1 MRIIDTI
8 PNGPLAYG
16 QALTLQEQL
25 AADIASGQ
33 EEEVLLLVEHPAIYT
48 IGRGGKTT
56 NFLDPN
62 LSPERVNR
70 GGDVT
75 WHGPGQ
81 IVGYPLINLSDRGRD
96 LHRWLRF
103 LEEILINTLAV
114 FRIAAHRRDGFTGVW
129 TEQGKIAFIGIGV
142 RHWVSMHGFALNVCP
157 DLQAY
162 QRINPCGIKGCPVTS
177 MALERTAPPAMAEVG
192 MELKKM
198 FAPLMNKRLPQAH
211 HAQDRCIQ

>member
-8 PNGPLAYG
+8 PHGPLAYG
-16 QALTLQEQL
+16 RALTLQEQL
-25 AADIASGQ
+25 AGAIASGQ
-33 EEEVLLLVEHPAIYT
+33 EEEALLLVEHPAIYT

-62 LSPERVNR
+62 LNAERVNR

-81 IVGYPLINLSDRGRD
+81 IVGYPLINLSNRGRD

-103 LEEILINTLAV
+103 LEEVLINTLAV
-114 FRIAAHRRDGFTGVW
+114 FRIAGHRRDGFTGVW

-162 QRINPCGIKGCPVTS
+162 QRINPCGIKGCPITS
-177 MALERTAPPAMAEVG
+177 MAMERTAPPSIAEVG

-198 FAPLMNKRLPQAH
+198 FAPLMNKRLPQSH
-211 HAQDRCIQ
+211 HAQDRCIP